1 MHARFVAPRN
11 QSGSGLQGARTRS
24 RGAIVGAA
32 QAETTTRLDEAA
44 SKAWQGGMSLL
55 DFYRNRSERVL
66 SARER
71 RELETAKASLRGVT
85 TEPRR

>member
-1 MHARFVAPRN
+1 MPAKFVEPSN
-11 QSGSGLQGARTRS
+11 QSGSGLEGARP

-32 QAETTTRLDEAA
+32 RADSTGLDGTA
-44 SKAWQGGMSLL
+44 SKAKQGGMSLL

-71 RELETAKASLRGVT
+71 RELETAKASLRGFI

>member
-1 MHARFVAPRN
+1 MPAKFVAPSN
-11 QSGSGLQGARTRS
+11 QSGSGLEGARPRP

-32 QAETTTRLDEAA
+32 RTDTTDLNETA
-44 SKAWQGGMSLL
+44 SKARQGGMSLL

-71 RELETAKASLRGVT
+71 RELETAKASLRGVI

>member
-1 MHARFVAPRN
+1 MPAKFVGPSN
-11 QSGSGLQGARTRS
+11 QSGSGLD
-24 RGAIVGAA
+24 RGTTGLN
-32 QAETTTRLDEAA
+32 ETA
-44 SKAWQGGMSLL
+44 SKARQGGMSLL

-71 RELETAKASLRGVT
+71 RELETAKASLRGVI